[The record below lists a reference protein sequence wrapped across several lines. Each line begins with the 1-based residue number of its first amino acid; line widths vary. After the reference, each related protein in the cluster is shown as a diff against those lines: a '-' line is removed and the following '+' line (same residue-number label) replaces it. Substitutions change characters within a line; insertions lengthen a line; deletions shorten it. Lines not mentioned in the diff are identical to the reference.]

1 MTKKERDMRFILK
14 MVLKVAVLPI
24 IVVLTL
30 MNWLI
35 KGVARIYS
43 VVLAVAYQIF
53 AIGAVMM
60 IVKHQWISF
69 WIILGLFVFGLVVMF
84 GAGTIMAV
92 VDNFK
97 CKLKSVLWV

>member
-1 MTKKERDMRFILK
+1 MRFILRMIIK
-14 MVLKVAVLPI
+14 AAVLLI
-24 IVVLTL
+24 IVALTL

-43 VVLAVAYQIF
+43 IILAVAYQIL

-60 IVKHQWISF
+60 VVKHQWISF